1 MADKVPL
8 KAIFTGGVPT
18 ALGEYGTGDTIPII
32 HGGTGAT
39 TAGNARTNLGLGDA
53 ATKNVGMTA
62 GTVAAG
68 NDSRLSDARTP
79 TAHKT
84 SHATGGSDALTAG
97 DIGAQPADADLTAI
111 AGLSTTGLIER
122 TGAGTAAIV
131 SVTTAGKNLLDDAD
145 AAAQRTTLGLGTA
158 ATMTGPSGTIVGTTD
173 EQTLTN
179 KTLTDPVI
187 IGTIQEDVY
196 TITDGAAFEID
207 PGNGSIQLITLG
219 ANRTP
224 KGTNFAAGES
234 VTLMVLDGTAYALTW
249 TDTTFGTSGVTWV
262 GGTAPTLNTTK
273 YTVIELW
280 KVGSQVYGALV
291 GAA

>member
-1 MADKVPL
+1 MADKIPL
-8 KAIFTGGVPT
+8 KAIYSGSDPT
-18 ALGEYGTGDTIPII
+18 ALGEFGSGDTVPVIN
-32 HGGTGAT
+32 GGTGAT
-39 TAGNARTNLGLGDA
+39 TAGDARTNLGLGDA
-53 ATKNVGMTA
+53 ATKNVGTTS

-68 NDSRLSDARTP
+68 NDGRLSDARTP

-173 EQTLTN
+173 EQTLTS
-179 KTLTDPVI
+179 KTLSNPTI
-187 IGTIQEDVY
+187 SNGYKEEIGSSPPSTLNPD
-196 TITDGAAFEID
+196 
-207 PGNGSIQLITLG
+207 NGSIQAFTLTASIDWTG
-219 ANRTP
+219 DDELE
-224 KGTNFAAGES
+224 AGES
-234 VTLMVLDGTAYALTW
+234 ILLMIKDGSAYTITW
-249 TDTTFGTSGVTWV
+249 PTMTWV
-262 GGTAPTLNTTK
+262 GGTAPTLDTAK
-273 YTVIELW
+273 YTCVELW
-280 KVGSQVYGALV
+280 KVSTTLYGALV
-291 GAA
+291 GTA